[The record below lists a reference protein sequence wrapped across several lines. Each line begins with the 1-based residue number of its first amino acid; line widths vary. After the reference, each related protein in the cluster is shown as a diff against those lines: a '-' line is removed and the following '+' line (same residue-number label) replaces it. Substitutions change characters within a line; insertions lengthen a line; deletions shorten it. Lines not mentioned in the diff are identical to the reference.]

1 MSEINKSLCHEPHPT
16 LDGVLCDKKIH
27 AYGPHSSKKDRQ
39 DWQGLPAPVVTKSSK
54 AKASEAVNSAT
65 PEVHTGPP
73 TGIAVLER
81 PYTQDGAPSAGWS
94 GTDTSRDGEPLRAE
108 SQIAVMRYVR
118 DMKDRGATVKECRE
132 ALGEHHGKVSGAL
145 SVLAKADRL
154 VMTET
159 KRDGCRVYMDPGF
172 LRTP

>member
-27 AYGPHSSKKDRQ
+27 AYGSHSSKQHRA
-39 DWQGLPAPVVTKSSK
+39 DWAGIPAPVVTKSSK
-54 AKASEAVNSAT
+54 AKASEAVNTAS
-65 PEVHTGPP
+65 PETRTGPP
-73 TGIAVLER
+73 TGTAVLER
-81 PYTQDGAPSAGWS
+81 PYTQEGVASAGWS
-94 GTDTSRDGEPLRAE
+94 GTDTSRDGEPLRAA
-108 SQIAVMRYVR
+108 SQIAVMGYVR
-118 DMKDRGATVKECRE
+118 AMKDRGATVKECRE

-145 SVLAKADRL
+145 SVLAKTGRL
-154 VMTET
+154 VMTES